1 MLMARLECID
11 GEYILRVSKQDVFH
25 YDLHEGQLLAVVVA
39 PLDTLA
45 MIGAEESERP
55 AESWKLN
62 ESGQRY
68 DGANDADTPDKT
80 ELFM

>member
-45 MIGAEESERP
+45 TIGAEESVWP

-62 ESGQRY
+62 ESSRQYDDANETGTPGQR
-68 DGANDADTPDKT
+68 
-80 ELFM
+80 